1 MMQGP
6 CPQSRSARTSLS
18 YVKFREAG
26 AVAVAG
32 ALGTAARIGVDNAAE
47 LAGLESGISTLT
59 VNVLGAF
66 VLGLIVGHGLP
77 TLSSVLRSALG
88 VGFLGAFT
96 TFSAVSLFVATA
108 TLGAGLG
115 FLALHFSVGVFAAWT
130 GGQAGR
136 RLRGPRKAAA

>member
-6 CPQSRSARTSLS
+6 CPQSRSARTSLG

-47 LAGLESGISTLT
+47 LAGLESGISTLG
-59 VNVLGAF
+59 VNIIGAF
-66 VLGLIVGHGLP
+66 FLGLVVGHGLP
-77 TLSSVLRSALG
+77 TLSPALRSALG

-108 TLGAGLG
+108 TLGVGVG
-115 FLALHFSVGVFAAWT
+115 FLALHFSVGVFAAWS
-130 GGQAGR
+130 GWQAGH
-136 RLRGPRKAAA
+136 RLRVRQEVPA